1 MNMFRDLLIL
11 VLLGVGGGLMF
22 GGDPADWKWVD
33 VCGPY
38 VVNTMTFLYT
48 AKPFSFVICF
58 ALALALFMTRL
69 KY

>member
-1 MNMFRDLLIL
+1 MNMFRDLAMLFLIFL
-11 VLLGVGGGLMF
+11 ATSLTISN
-22 GGDPADWKWVD
+22 PSDWNWIH

-38 VVNTMTFLYT
+38 VVEGVAFLVLT
-48 AKPFSFVICF
+48 KPMSIIILF